1 MKIRSGEGLSSKHGR
16 PIGIL
21 RPRLDP
27 HYIEPAR
34 DLARRIDDK
43 GLRFNLRP
51 IRSHPHLT
59 NQTAGT
65 SPSRSGTLSLI
76 QAIHC
81 NRTAH
86 VQFPNGKQT
95 HGGAARLYGGDHG
108 RRGPDRNPGTQP
120 LT

>member
-1 MKIRSGEGLSSKHGR
+1 MKMRLGEGVSSKSDR
-16 PIGIL
+16 TIGIL

-51 IRSHPHLT
+51 IRSHLHLA
-59 NQTAGT
+59 NPTAGT
-65 SPSRSGTLSLI
+65 SPRRSGTLSLI
-76 QAIHC
+76 HAIHC
-81 NRTAH
+81 NQMAH
-86 VQFPNGKQT
+86 VQSPNGKQT
-95 HGGAARLYGGDHG
+95 HGGAARLCGGDHG
-108 RRGPDRNPGTQP
+108 QRGPDRNPRTQP